1 MEGQCF
7 GDEGYVLAITQIIE
21 ASYGF
26 VNDDDGSAT
35 YHMRYRALVFKP
47 FRNEVLDAVVSNV
60 TENGITCS
68 IGPFSVIVAFEVCVF
83 FLAFIP
89 KDTDLFGITRT
100 EHGRWVQV

>member
-68 IGPFSVIVAFEVCVF
+68 IGPFSVIVAFEVC
-83 FLAFIP
+83 AFP
-89 KDTDLFGITRT
+89 
-100 EHGRWVQV
+100 